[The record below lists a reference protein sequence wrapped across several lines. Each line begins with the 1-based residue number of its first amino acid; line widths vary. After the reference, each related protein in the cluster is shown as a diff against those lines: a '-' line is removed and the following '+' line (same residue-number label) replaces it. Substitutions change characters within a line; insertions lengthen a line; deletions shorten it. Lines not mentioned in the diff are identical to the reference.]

1 MLIKHFFSYTPQ
13 NLLSMF
19 STVKNIHFVG
29 IGGIGM
35 SGIAEIL
42 LKEGFSVS
50 GSDMNQSDNTDY
62 LQKLGAN
69 IFIGHDPKNID
80 DAEVVVYS
88 SAVKI
93 ENNVETKEAKE
104 RNVPLI
110 RRAEML
116 AEVSRLNYCV
126 AVAGTHGK
134 TTTTSMVALPLIN
147 GGIDPTV
154 LVGGRLSDFG
164 GTNARLGKGQW
175 TVVEADEYDRSFL
188 QLLPTFAII
197 NNIETDHMDIY
208 KDEEDL
214 MDTFTEF
221 ANKVPFYGFVAVG
234 LDDKFNRQI
243 LKRINKKVVTF
254 GLSRHADVRAT
265 DIIHENGHSDF
276 TVIAD
281 GEKLG
286 KVRIHTPGDHNVK
299 NALASITIARA
310 LDVPFETIAKA
321 LEDFKGVMRRFE
333 KKGTFRG
340 CDVIDDYAHHP
351 SEISATLKAARDAY
365 GNKRIVAVFQ
375 PHTFTRTKHL
385 YQEFGEAFDEA
396 DSLIVGGIYPAREEP
411 IEGVTAKL
419 ISDAATDYGHSDVIY
434 IEDLEQ
440 ITETLKEGIRQDN
453 AVIICMGAGPVW
465 KVANAMVEAGE

>member
-1 MLIKHFFSYTPQ
+1 
-13 NLLSMF
+13 MF
-19 STVKNIHFVG
+19 SSVRNIHFVG

-42 LKEGFSVS
+42 IREGFDVS

-62 LQKLGAN
+62 LENLGAK
-69 IFIGHDPKNID
+69 IYIGHDPQNIEE
-80 DAEVVVYS
+80 AEVVVYS
-88 SAVKI
+88 SAIKI
-93 ENNVETKEAKE
+93 DKNVETREAKE

-134 TTTTSMVALPLIN
+134 TTTTSMVALPLIQ

-164 GTNARLGKGQW
+164 GTNARLGKGNW

-197 NNIETDHMDIY
+197 GNIEAEHMDIY

-234 LDDKFNRQI
+234 LDDKLNRQI
-243 LKRINKKVVTF
+243 LKKINKKIVTF
-254 GLSRHADVRAT
+254 GLSRHADVRASN
-265 DIIHENGHSDF
+265 IEHEGGCSTF
-276 TVIAD
+276 TVIHNNQ
-281 GEKLG
+281 KLG
-286 KVRIHTPGDHNVK
+286 TVKIHTPGDHNVK
-299 NALASITIARA
+299 NALASITIALA
-310 LDVPFETIAKA
+310 LDVPFETISQA
-321 LEDFKGVMRRFE
+321 LEAFKGVMRRFE
-333 KKGTFRG
+333 KKGSFRG
-340 CDVIDDYAHHP
+340 CDIIDDYAHHP

-365 GNKRIVAVFQ
+365 GDKRIVAVFQ
-375 PHTFTRTKHL
+375 PHTYSRTKNH

-396 DSLIVGGIYPAREEP
+396 DSLIVAGIYPAREEP
-411 IEGVTAKL
+411 IEGVTGKL
-419 ISDAATDYGHSDVIY
+419 ISDSATSYGHSDVLYVEELNDIV
-434 IEDLEQ
+434 
-440 ITETLKEGIRQDN
+440 TTLKDGIKESN
-453 AVIICMGAGPVW
+453 AVIICMGAGPIW
-465 KVANAMVEAGE
+465 KVAKELAESGE